1 MVLNERKSIG
11 PNAKYSKNHQSSYH
25 WVPNDESPKFQ
36 EGAKR
41 LYTMAVE
48 KDPFL
53 SPVFKH
59 SRNLF
64 SKTQMGTLEANSKK
78 LSKTDRTLSN
88 MDQRREGSDA

>member
-1 MVLNERKSIG
+1 
-11 PNAKYSKNHQSSYH
+11 
-25 WVPNDESPKFQ
+25 
-36 EGAKR
+36 
-41 LYTMAVE
+41 MAVE

-53 SPVFKH
+53 SPVFKG

-88 MDQRREGSDA
+88 MDQRREASDALSPTSSNANDSADKQRLFRSLDLNSNFK